1 MKAVIKHEIPGRIRV
16 HFKRPRFS
24 FREADTLQYYLQ
36 SFPCVEKAVVYE
48 RTADAVV
55 CFSGSRDVIIGIL
68 RDYDPKRCDVPESF
82 FESSSRELNATYF
95 ERIVVSVV
103 WHYGKRLFLPMPVQ
117 IVLTCLNAVRY
128 IWRGLK
134 TIPEK
139 KLKVELLDAAAIGAS
154 VLVKDFVTASSVM
167 FLLGIG
173 DTLEEWT
180 HKKCTGD
187 LARQMSLN
195 ISRVWKTDHGN
206 EILVDADR
214 IETGD
219 LVVVRMGN
227 IIPFDGV
234 IEKGE
239 ALVNQASM
247 TGEAIPV
254 QKKEGVSVFAGTV
267 VEEGEITI
275 RVTAVGGNGRYDK
288 IVRMIEESEKLKS
301 ALESR
306 AEGLADRLVP
316 YTLAGAALTL
326 LLSRNIMKA
335 VSVLMVDF
343 SCALK
348 LAMPISVL
356 SAIREAGSYGI
367 AVKGGKFLEAV
378 SDADVLVFDKT
389 GTLTKA
395 EPSVKDVVSF
405 NGDDRDELLREAACL
420 EEHFPHSIANAVV
433 KAALEKGLTH
443 EELHTKVEYVVAH
456 GISSSINGSRALIG
470 SRHFI
475 FEDEGV
481 VIPEGKKEL
490 FDSLPDEY
498 SHLYYAKDGM
508 LAAVI
513 LIEDPIREDA
523 ARVVRSLRDRGIRQI
538 VMMTGDSEETAK
550 RTASEVGVDLY
561 YAEVLPE
568 DKARFVEEQKK
579 AGSKVI
585 MIGDGINDS
594 PALSAAD
601 AGIAVNDGAEIARQI
616 ADITI
621 NAEDLSAIVILK
633 DLSDGLM
640 KRIRAHYRTIV
651 WFNSGLILFGLLG
664 ILPPSVS
671 ALLHNTST
679 ILLGLKSTTR
689 LLNQGT
695 GEMMIPGRGN
705 GHGSNNTE
713 G

>member
-1 MKAVIKHEIPGRIRV
+1 
-16 HFKRPRFS
+16 
-24 FREADTLQYYLQ
+24 
-36 SFPCVEKAVVYE
+36 
-48 RTADAVV
+48 
-55 CFSGSRDVIIGIL
+55 
-68 RDYDPKRCDVPESF
+68 
-82 FESSSRELNATYF
+82 
-95 ERIVVSVV
+95 
-103 WHYGKRLFLPMPVQ
+103 
-117 IVLTCLNAVRY
+117 
-128 IWRGLK
+128 
-134 TIPEK
+134 
-139 KLKVELLDAAAIGAS
+139 
-154 VLVKDFVTASSVM
+154 
-167 FLLGIG
+167 
-173 DTLEEWT
+173 
-180 HKKCTGD
+180 
-187 LARQMSLN
+187 MSLN

-206 EILVDADR
+206 EILVD
-214 IETGD
+214 
-219 LVVVRMGN
+219 
-227 IIPFDGV
+227 
-234 IEKGE
+234 
-239 ALVNQASM
+239 
-247 TGEAIPV
+247 
-254 QKKEGVSVFAGTV
+254 
-267 VEEGEITI
+267 
-275 RVTAVGGNGRYDK
+275 
-288 IVRMIEESEKLKS
+288 
-301 ALESR
+301 
-306 AEGLADRLVP
+306 ADRLVP

-456 GISSSINGSRALIG
+456 GISSSINGSCALIG

-490 FDSLPDEY
+490 FDS
-498 SHLYYAKDGM
+498 
-508 LAAVI
+508 
-513 LIEDPIREDA
+513 
-523 ARVVRSLRDRGIRQI
+523 
-538 VMMTGDSEETAK
+538 
-550 RTASEVGVDLY
+550 
-561 YAEVLPE
+561 LPE

-621 NAEDLSAIVILK
+621 SAEGLSAIVILK

-705 GHGSNNTE
+705 GHGLNNTE